1 MILSESRAR
10 KSVLIFDSKSMINRK
25 KRNSINWT
33 SSKVKICSMVAHVK
47 RMKRQAKELEKIFSN
62 RISAKGLIL
71 DYALKISKLNDNKK
85 SN

>member
-1 MILSESRAR
+1 
-10 KSVLIFDSKSMINRK
+10 
-25 KRNSINWT
+25 
-33 SSKVKICSMVAHVK
+33 MVAHVK